1 MIFWL
6 FGLLLALVVAIF
18 ASHNPMLM
26 DISFFG
32 LVIYRVSLSVVI
44 LVSAF
49 LGALVSFF
57 FSGIKQLA
65 MGREIRKTKKALDET
80 SQRELKHLE
89 EIKVLQL
96 AKEQAMIEAERNA
109 TGDIRQ
115 FRDELKE
122 KELEIARLRQQLESP
137 SGEPPAPPEVVWTQT
152 DSGTPETDA
161 SDPETPEGI
170 DDSEVP
176 PEKTV

>member
-57 FSGIKQLA
+57 FSGIKQLG

-122 KELEIARLRQQLESP
+122 KELEIARLRQQLETSP
-137 SGEPPAPPEVVWTQT
+137 AETPAQPEEEQSKPGVQT
-152 DSGTPETDA
+152 PDAVA
-161 SDPETPEGI
+161 SDPETPEQADGE
-170 DDSEVP
+170 DPSE
-176 PEKTV
+176 KKD